1 MNKWI
6 ESARVEKRPEPKGA
20 TMRVRMLRT
29 HTSGVEGGM
38 RVMTFEAGKSYDVED
53 AVALSFL
60 KYGHAVED
68 KMVAVPET
76 KAVEPVVE
84 IEVETK
90 EAVEPEP
97 PVTKPH
103 KAHKRGRK

>member
-1 MNKWI
+1 
-6 ESARVEKRPEPKGA
+6 
-20 TMRVRMLRT
+20 
-29 HTSGVEGGM
+29 M

-60 KYGHAVED
+60 KYGHAIED

-84 IEVETK
+84 AETEV
-90 EAVEPEP
+90 AVDPEP